1 MTDSTP
7 INWTNL
13 PTSTQKSLNESITMI
28 LTRQL
33 YSDWQTARKFDSMD
47 KNISFEEYASRR
59 ITFMLTAP
67 STIL

>member
-13 PTSTQKSLNESITMI
+13 PTSTQKSLSESITMI

>member
-13 PTSTQKSLNESITMI
+13 PTSTQKSPNESITMI

-33 YSDWQTARKFDSMD
+33 YSDWLFERKFNSMD
-47 KNISFEEYASRR
+47 KNISFEDYAARR
-59 ITFMLTAP
+59 ITFMMTAP